1 MSDLT
6 QRFVDQYG
14 PPGPLY
20 LVSAPGRVNLIG
32 EHVDYAGLPVLPMA
46 VQRRVQILVRP
57 RADRTIRVA
66 NRDPAFPP
74 RTFAIA
80 NEIEPFPIGD
90 WGNYIKA
97 AVQHVERRYGPVAG
111 FDALIESA
119 LPVAAGLSSSSAL
132 VIATGLTALAVS
144 RRDAPTL
151 ELAEGLALAEQY
163 VGTRGG
169 GMDQAISLGARE
181 GAAAKIE
188 FAPLHLS
195 YVPVPHEWRFVVAS
209 SLVAAEKSGAVQEAY
224 NDRRRDVESAL
235 AVLVSDATRWPGID
249 SYRDVVSLPSNDID
263 EAISSIPEGVLRRRF
278 RHVVH
283 EGARVLA
290 AEQAMRRADMEV
302 FGELMCASHVSLRDD
317 FEVSR
322 AELNEMVD
330 IALEAGAVG
339 ARLTGAGFG
348 GCIVALSNRAT
359 ADQIVRALRE
369 QYYASR
375 DVPGDLDDL
384 LFVTEPSAGA
394 GVTTL

>member
-1 MSDLT
+1 MSYLT
-6 QRFVDQYG
+6 LRFVDEFG
-14 PPGPLY
+14 PPGPTL

-32 EHVDYAGLPVLPMA
+32 EHIDYAGLPVLPMA
-46 VQRRVQILVRP
+46 VQRKVRVLVRP
-57 RADRTIRVA
+57 RTDRTVRVA
-66 NRDPAFPP
+66 NHDPSFPP
-74 RTFAIA
+74 RTFAITSD
-80 NEIEPFPIGD
+80 IDPFPVGD

-97 AVQHVERRYGPVAG
+97 AVQHVEQRYGPIGG
-111 FDALIESA
+111 FDALVESA

-144 RRDAPTL
+144 RRDAPAL

-188 FAPLHLS
+188 FAPLHLT

-224 NDRRRDVESAL
+224 NNRRRNVESAL
-235 AVLVSDATRWPGID
+235 AVLVGDTTRWPGIA
-249 SYRDVVSLPSNDID
+249 SYRDIVPLPSDQIAA
-263 EAISSIPEGVLRRRF
+263 AISSISDETLRRRF
-278 RHVVH
+278 RHVVR

-290 AEQAMRRADMEV
+290 AEQAMRRSDLEA

-330 IALEAGAVG
+330 IAMEAGAAG

-348 GCIVALSNRAT
+348 GCIVALSDRGT
-359 ADQIVRALRE
+359 APDVVTALRKR
-369 QYYASR
+369 YYASR
-375 DVPGDLDDL
+375 SVPDDLDNL
-384 LFVTEPSAGA
+384 LFVTEPSGGA
-394 GVTTL
+394 SVSAL

>member
-1 MSDLT
+1 MNDLT
-6 QRFVDQYG
+6 QRFVDQFG
-14 PPGPLY
+14 PPGPAY

-32 EHVDYAGLPVLPMA
+32 EHIDYAGLPVLPMA
-46 VQRRVQILVRP
+46 VQRRVQILGRP
-57 RADRTIRVA
+57 RADRTVHVA

-80 NEIEPFPIGD
+80 NEIEPFPVGD
-90 WGNYIKA
+90 WGNYVKA

-144 RRDAPTL
+144 RREAPIL
-151 ELAEGLALAEQY
+151 DLAEGLALAEQY

-169 GMDQAISLGARE
+169 GMDQAISLGARQ
-181 GAAAKIE
+181 GAAARID
-188 FAPLHLS
+188 FAPLHLT

-224 NDRRRDVESAL
+224 NARRHDVESAL
-235 AVLVSDATRWPGID
+235 AQLTADSGRWPDID
-249 SYRDVVSLPSNDID
+249 SYRDIVALPADAID
-263 EAISSIPEGVLRRRF
+263 EAIASMPEGVLRRRF
-278 RHVVH
+278 RHVVR

-290 AEQAMRRADMEV
+290 AEQAMRRSDMTL
-302 FGELMCASHVSLRDD
+302 FGRLMCDSHTSLRDD
-317 FEVSR
+317 FDVSR
-322 AELNEMVD
+322 VELNQMVD
-330 IALEAGAVG
+330 IAMEAGAAG

-348 GCIVALSNRAT
+348 GCIVALSDRAT
-359 ADQIVRALRE
+359 ADEIVRALQER
-369 QYYASR
+369 YYASR
-375 DVPGDLDDL
+375 DLPGDLHDL

-394 GVTTL
+394 SVTHL